1 MVLAWIGL
9 IAALCLILLS
19 IAHAT
24 WRLQIAPTP
33 SSPDT
38 RARIAAL
45 VSTQLAADGCD
56 APTIFELGAGWGGLA
71 ARLAQLVPA
80 SATPCVRGYERSVVP
95 YVVSRVFRQRA
106 PGLTFHRHD
115 ITDAIAELRAGDVL
129 VCYLCPEQMQRISAA
144 LRARLGDDPV
154 AVTLISLSFALPGF
168 SPAETQIL
176 PSLYRARLYRYAVSS
191 AALQAP

>member
-1 MVLAWIGL
+1 MLAWIGV

-19 IAHAT
+19 LAHAT

-33 SSPDT
+33 SSPDA

-45 VSTQLAADGCD
+45 VATQLAADGCD

-71 ARLAQLVPA
+71 ARLARMPA

-115 ITDAIAELRAGDVL
+115 ITDAIAEVRAGDVL
-129 VCYLCPEQMQRISAA
+129 VCYLCPEQMRRISAA

-176 PSLYRARLYRYAVSS
+176 PSLYRARLYRYAVSPGEPQVPLS
-191 AALQAP
+191 